1 MTTEQPK
8 KKRKPR
14 SKANGEGTIYTT
26 TKNGKTYYKAT
37 LTVGTDEDGKLIR
50 KSFCGYKKQDVV
62 KRMNDC
68 KHKLDNGLLE
78 KDNAYTV
85 ETWFHTWLFDF
96 RVHDLK
102 DTTFTKYDSLYRN
115 YIKDSTI
122 GSIKLSDLRA
132 THLQSYYKE
141 LLESGTRAN
150 IIRTVNKHLGTSMN
164 LALKQGLVMRNYCD
178 LVTLPK
184 AEKKED
190 EAIKCFSVDEQK
202 LLVDSLKNHRN
213 KALYLTALGCGLR
226 LGELIGLKW
235 EDVDLKKETLS
246 IKRAVSNIAKVKS
259 DGTREWKVIEHT
271 PKTETSIRT
280 IPIPKTLVKALKQHK
295 IQQSKERLEHGDFY
309 SDYDLVF
316 CTEIGNYFDT
326 RNLTRSYTRHLKKIG
341 LPYRNFHSLRH
352 TYATRLFENNVPIKT
367 VQALLGHKD
376 IATTMNIYTHVM
388 PEKMTNEVQCLN
400 KILG

>member
-1 MTTEQPK
+1 MPEE

-26 TKNGKTYYKAT
+26 TKNGKPYYKAT
-37 LTVGTDEDGKLIR
+37 LTVGTDENGKLIR
-50 KSFCGYKKQDVV
+50 KSFCSYKKQEVI

-78 KDNAYTV
+78 KDNSYTV

-96 RVHDLK
+96 RSNDLK
-102 DTTFTKYDSLYRN
+102 DTTFTKYDSIYRN
-115 YIKDSTI
+115 YIKGSKI
-122 GSIKLSDLRA
+122 GSIALSDLRA
-132 THLQSYYKE
+132 THLQAYYKSLSE
-141 LLESGTRAN
+141 KGVSPN
-150 IIRTVNKHLGTSMN
+150 IIRTINKHLGTSMN

-184 AEKKED
+184 ASKKDD
-190 EAIKCFSVDEQK
+190 EIIRCFSVEEQK
-202 LLVDSLKNHRN
+202 ALIASLEGNRN

-235 EDVDLKKETLS
+235 EDIDFTTETIS
-246 IKRAVSNIAKVKS
+246 IKRAISNIAKVEN
-259 DGTREWKVIEHT
+259 DGTRTWSVVEHT

-280 IPIPKTLVKALKQHK
+280 IPMPKSLVAALKLHRVAQN
-295 IQQSKERLEHGDFY
+295 KEKLKHGELY
-309 SDYDLVF
+309 TDYNLVF
-316 CTEIGNYFDT
+316 CTECGNYFDT
-326 RNLTRSYTRHLKKIG
+326 RNLTRSYTRHLKKIDM
-341 LPYRNFHSLRH
+341 PYRNFHSLRH

-367 VQALLGHKD
+367 VQSLLGHKD

-400 KILG
+400 SILG